1 MDWVAGVF
9 DAAQQ
14 WVFENTIQPLLFM
27 LGWGG
32 ILSPAMRR
40 LGGCWWACSDRGDLS
55 GYWASAK
62 VETSGAM

>member
-27 LGWGG
+27 
-32 ILSPAMRR
+32 
-40 LGGCWWACSDRGDLS
+40 
-55 GYWASAK
+55 SARVK
-62 VETSGAM
+62 VVVALVMQPTAEYL